1 MEEEEKSSDIEEEE
15 KPIPKEVE
23 DWRPRAREVIEELRH
38 RLAHEATG
46 PPPVCRVRALC
57 ANEGSAWPRLAE
69 TEFSFQPGTI
79 MTIHR
84 LSEASPGWMYGTWTG
99 RRAVFLQ
106 MMWRYWTKYLLDCP
120 CVFGYMSYYK

>member
-15 KPIPKEVE
+15 KSIPKEVE

-84 LSEASPGWMYGTWTG
+84 LSEAAPDWMYGTWDG
-99 RRAVFLQ
+99 KKGWVRADKV
-106 MMWRYWTKYLLDCP
+106 KILD
-120 CVFGYMSYYK
+120 